1 MKLFGGWM
9 FPDHETHLIEWL
21 SKINETVDG
30 RLRYQGKKQDI
41 ALQWCRHKR
50 VAVDIG
56 AHVGLWSYYLAK
68 QFQVVHSFEPVA
80 DHRECFGRN
89 VQASH
94 VVLYPIALG
103 EREGSISMHTSTGS
117 SGDSW
122 ISGEGEIPLRKLDD
136 FDLHDVDL
144 IKLDCEGGEL
154 PALRG
159 AERTLL
165 RCHPAV
171 IVEQKPGHAQ
181 KYDLPELGA
190 LDYLRSL
197 GAHMRAA
204 KAGDFVFAWD

>member
-9 FPDHETHLIEWL
+9 FPNHETHLIEWL
-21 SKINETVDG
+21 AKVNETVDG
-30 RLRYQGKKQDI
+30 RLRYQGKKQDL
-41 ALQWCRHKR
+41 ALSWCKRRR

-56 AHVGLWSYYLAK
+56 AHVGLWSHYLAK
-68 QFQVVHSFEPVA
+68 QFEVVHSFEPVA
-80 DHRECFGRN
+80 AHRECFERN
-89 VQASH
+89 VQAEN
-94 VVLYPIALG
+94 VVLYPVALG
-103 EREGSISMHTSTGS
+103 DREGSISMHTSTGS

-122 ISGEGEIPLRKLDD
+122 ISGEGDIPLKMLDD
-136 FDLHDVDL
+136 YDLHDVDL

-159 AERTLL
+159 AVKTLL

-181 KYDLPELGA
+181 KFGLEELGA